1 MDVLAVPAD
10 RWRGWYLS
18 LMAPNIKGPM
28 FAWLDPSRLYCN
40 PQVSQNG
47 GERSLKWFIPFLHLS
62 QALAD
67 CVQDLL
73 RPFHDDTI
81 DLVAGID
88 AMGFILGKMATERE
102 TRVFS
107 KRATLWCVVLF

>member
-1 MDVLAVPAD
+1 MP
-10 RWRGWYLS
+10 GWTHPDFTATLRYHR
-18 LMAPNIKGPM
+18 IGGKKG
-28 FAWLDPSRLYCN
+28 
-40 PQVSQNG
+40 
-47 GERSLKWFIPFLHLS
+47 SLKWFIPFLHLS

-88 AMGFILGKMATERE
+88 AMGFILGKMATQRE
-102 TRVFS
+102 TRVVC
-107 KRATLWCVVLF
+107 KRATPWFYFKKLLL